1 MKVCTITCHDVYN
14 QGASLQALALATYL
28 DKIGCETKIIDYKPE
43 YSNTY
48 YNLGKVANPRF
59 ERPFVKQA
67 YLLAKM
73 PRRLVSIFFR
83 AKPFDRFKNRYLP
96 LTKHYTTLEQ
106 LKADPPQADV
116 YIAGSDQIWN
126 TFLPNGKDGAFFLEF
141 APEESRKISYAASF
155 ATETVDA
162 PYLDFV
168 KDSLKRFDAV
178 SLREASSL
186 PLLESLGRKDGVAV
200 CDPVFLLP
208 KEEWLEFIA
217 EENHPVSGYRNLKK
231 FLEEKYL
238 LVYEAEK
245 SANLDNI
252 AKSVARERGLRI
264 FSVSNI
270 ATPYAD
276 KSFWHASPLDFVRLI
291 AKADYVVSNSFHATA
306 FSLIFHRDFCVVG
319 RQDKSNSRMLSLLE
333 DMNVSDKYAS
343 FFSADLCRRTDFSM
357 TDTKLQKKREE
368 SSSYL
373 ISNIYADRKILE
385 KG

>member
-59 ERPFVKQA
+59 DRPFLKQA

-319 RQDKSNSRMLSLLE
+319 RQDKSNSRMYSLLKDIGLKE
-333 DMNVSDKYAS
+333 RYSNVYSNKMSSAINFSEADERMNHKIENS
-343 FFSADLCRRTDFSM
+343 
-357 TDTKLQKKREE
+357 KLFLKNN
-368 SSSYL
+368 L
-373 ISNIYADRKILE
+373 I
-385 KG
+385 

>member
-141 APEESRKISYAASF
+141 APEKSRKISYAASF
-155 ATETVDA
+155 ATETVYA

-168 KDSLKRFDAV
+168 KDALKRFDAV

-186 PLLESLGRKDGVAV
+186 PLLE
-200 CDPVFLLP
+200 C
-208 KEEWLEFIA
+208 
-217 EENHPVSGYRNLKK
+217 
-231 FLEEKYL
+231 
-238 LVYEAEK
+238 
-245 SANLDNI
+245 
-252 AKSVARERGLRI
+252 
-264 FSVSNI
+264 
-270 ATPYAD
+270 
-276 KSFWHASPLDFVRLI
+276 
-291 AKADYVVSNSFHATA
+291 
-306 FSLIFHRDFCVVG
+306 
-319 RQDKSNSRMLSLLE
+319 
-333 DMNVSDKYAS
+333 
-343 FFSADLCRRTDFSM
+343 TDV
-357 TDTKLQKKREE
+357 
-368 SSSYL
+368 
-373 ISNIYADRKILE
+373 
-385 KG
+385 

>member
-28 DKIGCETKIIDYKPE
+28 DKIGCETKIIDYKSE

-59 ERPFVKQA
+59 DRPFLKQA

-83 AKPFDRFKNRYLP
+83 AKPFDRFKDRYLP
-96 LTKHYTTLEQ
+96 ITKRYTTLEQ

-319 RQDKSNSRMLSLLE
+319 RQDKSNSRMYSLLKDIGLKE
-333 DMNVSDKYAS
+333 RYSNVYSNKMSSAINFSEADERMNHKIENS
-343 FFSADLCRRTDFSM
+343 
-357 TDTKLQKKREE
+357 KLFLKNN
-368 SSSYL
+368 L
-373 ISNIYADRKILE
+373 I
-385 KG
+385 

>member
-59 ERPFVKQA
+59 DRPFLKQA

-168 KDSLKRFDAV
+168 RDSLKRFDAV

-319 RQDKSNSRMLSLLE
+319 RQDKSNSRMYSLLKDIGLKE
-333 DMNVSDKYAS
+333 RYSNVYSNKMSSAINFSEADERMNHKIENS
-343 FFSADLCRRTDFSM
+343 
-357 TDTKLQKKREE
+357 KLFLKNN
-368 SSSYL
+368 L
-373 ISNIYADRKILE
+373 I
-385 KG
+385 

>member
-59 ERPFVKQA
+59 DRPFLKQA

-83 AKPFDRFKNRYLP
+83 AKPFDRFKDRYLP
-96 LTKHYTTLEQ
+96 ITKRYTTLEQ

-162 PYLDFV
+162 PYRDFV

-217 EENHPVSGYRNLKK
+217 EDNHPVSGYRNLKK

-319 RQDKSNSRMLSLLE
+319 RQDKSNSRMYSLLKDIGLKE
-333 DMNVSDKYAS
+333 RYSNVYSNKMSSAINFSEADERMNHKIENS
-343 FFSADLCRRTDFSM
+343 
-357 TDTKLQKKREE
+357 KLFLKNNF
-368 SSSYL
+368 
-373 ISNIYADRKILE
+373 I
-385 KG
+385 

>member
-48 YNLGKVANPRF
+48 YNLGKVANPKF
-59 ERPFVKQA
+59 DRPFFKQA

-319 RQDKSNSRMLSLLE
+319 RQDKSNSRMYSLLKDIGLKE
-333 DMNVSDKYAS
+333 RYSNVYSNKMSSAINFSEADERMNHKIENS
-343 FFSADLCRRTDFSM
+343 
-357 TDTKLQKKREE
+357 KLFLKNN
-368 SSSYL
+368 L
-373 ISNIYADRKILE
+373 I
-385 KG
+385 